1 MQTLDKDSA
10 AMQGLA
16 RSLRREIPAELEGS
30 IECVSE
36 DSGEN
41 VVITMKCKHVE
52 RKFEGPW
59 DESLVKSAIDAFT
72 PKTRAPRKP
81 KNKHTNKVQKDSEV
95 ADNAG

>member
-1 MQTLDKDSA
+1 MQTLEKDSA
-10 AMQGLA
+10 AMRSLA
-16 RSLRREIPAELEGS
+16 RSLRKTIPDELEGV

-41 VVITMKCKHVE
+41 VSVTMKCKHVT
-52 RKFEGPW
+52 RNYEGPW
-59 DESLVKSAIDAFT
+59 NEDLAKEAIKAFT

-81 KNKHTNKVQKDSEV
+81 KNKHTNKVQKDNEV